1 MDVDAEGVGDQ
12 PGPDDAAGGVQVE
25 DVALPLALRI
35 LPALAVVV
43 GVRMWIFKELDV
55 ALARAVMVGFVK
67 ALNWFFTLKTV
78 SFRLSLVRTFS

>member
-43 GVRMWIFKELDV
+43 GVRMWISVSYTHL
-55 ALARAVMVGFVK
+55 
-67 ALNWFFTLKTV
+67 TLPTI
-78 SFRLSLVRTFS
+78 LLV